1 MNKKLICQIQFN
13 LFSRAFIEQIRNL
26 FSGNQFGEAL
36 QKTDM
41 MANSL
46 KEEGNDWVRFR
57 IPLCTLLFE
66 TFPLRAD
73 EYDTNVAKSD
83 AIKEIKTFEASPC
96 VKVSDQEFLDA
107 LGDEKKEAIRV
118 ARESFICLSFPRRCA
133 RSTSQLNKDNG
144 DTSTREL
151 GINREP
157 RTGRRKRQDEVVT
170 ESCLEDDEILPPELD
185 EDNVRFLLWVYPH
198 Y

>member
-1 MNKKLICQIQFN
+1 
-13 LFSRAFIEQIRNL
+13 
-26 FSGNQFGEAL
+26 
-36 QKTDM
+36 M

-83 AIKEIKTFEASPC
+83 AIKEIKTFQASPC

-107 LGDEKKEAIRV
+107 LGEEKKEAIRI
-118 ARESFICLSFPRRCA
+118 ARESLICLSFPRRCA
-133 RSTSQLNKDNG
+133 RSTSQLNKADDG
-144 DTSTREL
+144 SSTREI

-157 RTGRRKRQDEVVT
+157 RKGRRKRQDEVIS
-170 ESCLEDDEILPPELD
+170 ESCLEDDETLPPELD
-185 EDNVRFLLWVYPH
+185 EDSVRYFIVKN
-198 Y
+198 